1 MKFEWDRKKENINIK
16 KHGVSFEQASYVF
29 ADPFALNRYDE
40 EHSEDEERWILLGK
54 SLNQTIL
61 LVAHTFRDN
70 DGKEFVRII
79 SARRATK
86 REVSKMKEEYD
97 FTNAEQGRFYRPMEE
112 LEIPI
117 YLDRDIREVLMKK
130 LKERGNMFSLNSIV
144 NALIKQ
150 DIEISRKIAF

>member
-70 DGKEFVRII
+70 DGKKFVRII

-86 REVSKMKEEYD
+86 REEKAY
-97 FTNAEQGRFYRPMEE
+97 
-112 LEIPI
+112 
-117 YLDRDIREVLMKK
+117 
-130 LKERGNMFSLNSIV
+130 KERCP
-144 NALIKQ
+144 K
-150 DIEISRKIAF
+150 

>member
-40 EHSEDEERWILLGK
+40 EHSEDEERWVLLGK

-70 DGKEFVRII
+70 DGKEFVRVI
-79 SARRATK
+79 SARKATK
-86 REVSKMKEEYD
+86 KEEKSY
-97 FTNAEQGRFYRPMEE
+97 
-112 LEIPI
+112 
-117 YLDRDIREVLMKK
+117 
-130 LKERGNMFSLNSIV
+130 KERCP
-144 NALIKQ
+144 K
-150 DIEISRKIAF
+150 